1 MNRHIPLIFLAG
13 LTATILAPAL
23 AGAQAPPRAKMQVAP
38 KAEQVDPKACGQGR
52 ATVGQGG
59 GLDIQ
64 KQPGTTLSDKLAQSN
79 GVICPPAGVDSEIRE
94 PAPPGGAMPVIP
106 PPGSPG
112 GNPNVQ
118 PK

>member
-1 MNRHIPLIFLAG
+1 MNRQIPLLFFTT
-13 LTATILAPAL
+13 LTVAILSPAL
-23 AGAQAPPRAKMQVAP
+23 ARAQAPPRNTMQVAP

-59 GLDIQ
+59 GLDVQ
-64 KQPGTTLSDKLAQSN
+64 KQPGATLSDKPAQSN

>member
-1 MNRHIPLIFLAG
+1 MNRQIPLFLLAG
-13 LTATILAPAL
+13 VAAACLSPAF
-23 AGAQAPPRAKMQVAP
+23 AQAPPRDATQVAP
-38 KAEQVDPKACGQGR
+38 KAEQVDPKACAQGR

-59 GLDIQ
+59 GLDVQ
-64 KQPGTTLSDKLAQSN
+64 KQPGATLSDKLAQSN

-94 PAPPGGAMPVIP
+94 PAPPGGPMPVIP

>member
-1 MNRHIPLIFLAG
+1 MDRQIPLLFVAG
-13 LTATILAPAL
+13 LTAVILSSAPVR
-23 AGAQAPPRAKMQVAP
+23 AQAPPRDKMQVAP

-64 KQPGTTLSDKLAQSN
+64 KQPGATLSDKLAQSN
-79 GVICPPAGVDSEIRE
+79 GVICPPSGVDSEIRE
-94 PAPPGGAMPVIP
+94 PAPPGGSMPVIP